1 MGPAGTS
8 GVGVGLEPP
17 HRPQAPFHWPVILFE
32 MVVEVLGSTMLEVV
46 TKHLLQGRRVAGV
59 LSVVTLSGVVPV
71 TVTAERKS
79 ASAAS

>member
-1 MGPAGTS
+1 M
-8 GVGVGLEPP
+8 GLEPP

-46 TKHLLQGRRVAGV
+46 TKHLLQGRRAAC